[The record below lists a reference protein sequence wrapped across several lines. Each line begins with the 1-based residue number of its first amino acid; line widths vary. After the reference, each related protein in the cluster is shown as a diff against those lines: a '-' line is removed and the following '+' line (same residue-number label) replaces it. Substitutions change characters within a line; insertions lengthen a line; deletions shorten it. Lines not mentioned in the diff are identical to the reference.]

1 MNGGHVLLDSA
12 TGRGWR
18 LLTRQEFALSSDASA
33 VLQVLSC
40 QQLRVGRDVED
51 SDGYLAAWFDAKQV
65 EAVLVRPDFYVAA
78 AESEAHQLSAQIVRM
93 GPAMDLPAIGDLA
106 QTRRDILS

>member
-18 LLTRQEFALSSDASA
+18 LHRQDLRSA
-33 VLQVLSC
+33 VTRRRCCGFSVVN
-40 QQLRVGRDVED
+40 QLRVGRDVDD